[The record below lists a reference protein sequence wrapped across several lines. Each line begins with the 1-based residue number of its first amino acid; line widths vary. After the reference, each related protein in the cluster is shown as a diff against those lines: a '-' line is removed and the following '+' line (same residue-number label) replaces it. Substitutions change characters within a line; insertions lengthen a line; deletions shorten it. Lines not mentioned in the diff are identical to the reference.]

1 MTNTDKNDLNATFA
15 KPVLYEGGISRTT
28 PD

>member
-1 MTNTDKNDLNATFA
+1 MNKVNKQAESSNST

>member
-1 MTNTDKNDLNATFA
+1 MKESKNNHETTNDA